1 MSRILQVRSLMSVAK
16 HHPLRAKATIIC
28 SRNDKIL
35 LVRRKGSKWKFPS
48 GVLAPG
54 EAPIVAAA
62 RELWKALTL
71 HCSGLN
77 PVGTVEVGHVLH
89 HIFTTDIPA
98 SRCVALGRGIVACK
112 WICWEDLSSSMLKPT
127 AAALLSRDLQELV
140 HHDGCPESVSSFN
153 TN

>member
-1 MSRILQVRSLMSVAK
+1 MSVTK

-48 GVLAPG
+48 GVLATG

-62 RELWKALTL
+62 RELWKALAL

-77 PVGTVEVGHVLH
+77 PVGTVEVGNVLH
-89 HIFTTDIPA
+89 HILRLTYQTVAA
-98 SRCVALGRGIVACK
+98 SRLAEASSPVSGFVGR
-112 WICWEDLSSSMLKPT
+112 T
-127 AAALLSRDLQELV
+127 
-140 HHDGCPESVSSFN
+140 
-153 TN
+153 